1 MTRADIRTS
10 PGSTPPGLEPPADLE
25 ARVVHRLEREGLLT
39 SDSTQEPS
47 MKKIHLAWGIAA
59 TVLLVAG
66 LAVGRSWPEKSAP
79 AEQESTASP
88 ASSDQRPLFALML
101 YEDASYVAAGSHED
115 RVAEYTAWAR
125 SLAERGYLVDGA
137 ELASTGVLLAQTQP
151 RVDAVPT
158 SSQGVLAGYFIIR
171 AADRDE
177 AERIARECPHLKYQG
192 TISLRPIAT

>member
-10 PGSTPPGLEPPADLE
+10 PGSPPPALEPPADLE
-25 ARVVHRLEREGLLT
+25 ARVVRQLEHEGLIT
-39 SDSTQEPS
+39 SDDTQELS

-66 LAVGRSWPEKSAP
+66 LALGRSWPEKSIP
-79 AEQESTASP
+79 AETESSPGLAAS
-88 ASSDQRPLFALML
+88 DKRPLFALML
-101 YEDASYVAAGSHED
+101 YEDASYVSAGSHED

-125 SLAERGYLVDGA
+125 SLGERGYLVDGA
-137 ELASTGVLLAQTQP
+137 ELASNGVLLAPTQP
-151 RVDAVPT
+151 RIDAVPT

-192 TISLRPIAT
+192 TISLRPIAM

>member
-10 PGSTPPGLEPPADLE
+10 PGSAPPGLEPPADLE
-25 ARVVHRLEREGLLT
+25 ARVVRRLEREGLLT
-39 SDSTQEPS
+39 SDIAQELS

-66 LAVGRSWPEKSAP
+66 LAVGRSWPEMAP
-79 AEQESTASP
+79 AEPQSSAAP
-88 ASSDQRPLFALML
+88 AASDQRPLFALML

-125 SLAERGYLVDGA
+125 SLAERGHLVDGA
-137 ELASTGVLLAQTQP
+137 ELASNGVLLAQTGP
-151 RVDAVPT
+151 RADVVPT

-192 TISLRPIAT
+192 TISLRPIAM